1 MENKLYFGID
11 LGTTNSA
18 ICYGYLDGENK
29 LRTQICKINRRG
41 KEGGIESKE
50 TLPSTVYYKVDNK
63 TKVVNEIV
71 GDFAKNQY
79 GKKYGSVVKSV
90 KNFMGNTT
98 PVALDKK
105 IGNKLPEEVSASILK
120 HLILGAKDKLT
131 LSEIPKNVIITI
143 PASFDSDQCNATLKA
158 GELAGLDVRDENG
171 NYKRDIL
178 LYEPKAVIYNISNMV
193 SLGEIPKNVID
204 FSTKKNVMVFDLGG
218 GTLDVALYEVHNSEK
233 MNFPIID
240 ELAVGRYTRIGGDDF
255 DQLLAKDLVT
265 KFLEYTGMTSNE
277 VNISELTQIMESRA
291 EYLKLELSEKVFN
304 SKISGAKIS
313 DDEEFE
319 ISEMDIYKGAEFEAY
334 LRKREVENILSPL
347 MGNHLKKEDINR
359 IDKLTSEKD
368 VNNIIYPILDVLAKA
383 KDSGYSIDVDAIIL
397 NGGMTKFYLI
407 KDRIEKFFGIAP
419 IVVNDPD
426 LAVAKGAS
434 FYQYC
439 LEKLGVNSIKKEG
452 KEQERIITKTPQ
464 KSTLLQLGTTIVN
477 DDINLGLEKGYV
489 RKLVKAGTKLPT
501 GDIEL
506 VPFKI
511 PVGTDK
517 IELPIYL
524 GRGDRTEFPNRKIAN
539 RVIKLKKSYTPGTEV
554 TLIVNVDENKMLTL
568 SGYVGTDKKERIE
581 ITIDTGNSAKN
592 SEKSIKMTAIN
603 YDKLKPSV
611 ELETLKANTEIL
623 ENIKKQHK
631 GTGIMHPQLKQ
642 KQTNAK
648 FKISETI
655 SSIKGCNN
663 KGDFEK
669 LLLEKLSSLDNSKI
683 LKGIL
688 FDLGANIFPYM
699 SKQGQDSFMRACRNV
714 VNVNAMRNNLNKDS
728 ITKAIIA
735 LGEIGDYSSISTL
748 EKMISEPS
756 ARNYIVN
763 IVRTLGKLSPDSDIL
778 AKKFMDIS
786 VDNIE
791 IDPYIYA
798 VGKSFSRKVS
808 GRTDS
813 QVKKI
818 VEKLIKILKLE
829 RQNKDMALL
838 AIGEICNTLSD
849 VEYKLDEKFTEKI
862 GKELSV
868 YIKNCSEETH
878 KERAN
883 LILNVVFG
891 LELTEIEKA
900 QWNGMNNDK

>member
-63 TKVVNEIV
+63 TEVVNEIV

-98 PVALDKK
+98 PVALDEK

-439 LEKLGVNSIKKEG
+439 LEKLGVNSIKKER
-452 KEQERIITKTPQ
+452 KEQERVITKTPQ

-554 TLIVNVDENKMLTL
+554 TLVVNVDENKMLTL
-568 SGYVGTDKKERIE
+568 SGYVGTDKKEKIE

-592 SEKSIKMTAIN
+592 SEKSIKMTATN

-648 FKISETI
+648 FKISETV

-714 VNVNAMRNNLNKDS
+714 VNVNAMRNNLNKES

-735 LGEIGDYSSISTL
+735 LGEIGDYSSIPTL
-748 EKMISEPS
+748 EKMISEPN

-763 IVRTLGKLSPDSDIL
+763 IVRTLGKISPDSDIL

-818 VEKLIKILKLE
+818 VEKLMKILKLE

-838 AIGEICNTLSD
+838 AIGEICNTLND
-849 VEYKLDEKFTEKI
+849 VEYKLDEKFIEKI

-900 QWNGMNNDK
+900 QWEGLMK

>member
-63 TKVVNEIV
+63 TKAVNEIV

-98 PVALDKK
+98 PVALDEK

-347 MGNHLKKEDINR
+347 MGNHLKKKDINR

-554 TLIVNVDENKMLTL
+554 TLVVNVDENKMLTL

-592 SEKSIKMTAIN
+592 NEKSIKMTATN

-611 ELETLKANTEIL
+611 EFETLKANTEIL

-648 FKISETI
+648 FKISETV

-714 VNVNAMRNNLNKDS
+714 VNVNVMRNNLNKES

-735 LGEIGDYSSISTL
+735 LGEIGDYSSIPTL
-748 EKMISEPS
+748 EKMISEPN

-763 IVRTLGKLSPDSDIL
+763 IVRTLGKISPDSDIL

-818 VEKLIKILKLE
+818 VEKLMKILKLE
-829 RQNKDMALL
+829 KQNKDMALL
-838 AIGEICNTLSD
+838 AIGEICNTLNG

-900 QWNGMNNDK
+900 QWEGLIK

>member
-50 TLPSTVYYKVDNK
+50 TLPSTVYYKIDNK
-63 TKVVNEIV
+63 TEVVNEIV

-98 PVALDKK
+98 PVALDEK

-255 DQLLAKDLVT
+255 DRLLAKDLVT

-383 KDSGYSIDVDAIIL
+383 KDSGYSTDVDAIIL

-554 TLIVNVDENKMLTL
+554 TLVVNVDENKMLTL

-648 FKISETI
+648 FKISETV

-735 LGEIGDYSSISTL
+735 LGEIGDYSSIPTL
-748 EKMISEPS
+748 EKMISEPN

-763 IVRTLGKLSPDSDIL
+763 IVRTLGKISPDSDIL
-778 AKKFMDIS
+778 AKRFMDIS

-791 IDPYIYA
+791 IDPYIYG

-818 VEKLIKILKLE
+818 VEKLMKILKLE

-838 AIGEICNTLSD
+838 AIGEICNTLNG

-900 QWNGMNNDK
+900 QWEGLMK

>member
-50 TLPSTVYYKVDNK
+50 TLPSTVYYKIENK
-63 TKVVNEIV
+63 IKAVNEIV

-98 PVALDKK
+98 PVALDEK

-131 LSEIPKNVIITI
+131 LAEIPKNVIITI

-218 GTLDVALYEVHNSEK
+218 GTLDVALYEVHNNEK

-383 KDSGYSIDVDAIIL
+383 KDSGYSTDVDAIIL

-452 KEQERIITKTPQ
+452 EEQERIITKTPQ

-554 TLIVNVDENKMLTL
+554 TLVVNVDENKMLTL

-603 YDKLKPSV
+603 YDKLKPPV

-648 FKISETI
+648 FKIAETV
-655 SSIKGCNN
+655 SSIKSCNN

-735 LGEIGDYSSISTL
+735 LGEIGDYSSIPIL

-818 VEKLIKILKLE
+818 VEKLMKILKLE
-829 RQNKDMALL
+829 KQNKDMALL
-838 AIGEICNTLSD
+838 AIGEICNTLNG

-900 QWNGMNNDK
+900 QWEGLMK